1 MPEMNL
7 VERYQ
12 AHRVRRFLANSEKW
26 PHMLPGWR
34 TRQRRRILVIAL
46 AATFALMLAVG
57 VLCHFFEQAP
67 LLWLPACL
75 LFFLVWPSLAIV
87 SGRQGDAPAGA
98 LDEWEVQQQ
107 NSARSISLSIT
118 QWLVMIPVIYLT
130 YGSAVT
136 GGTHT
141 TMAYTGGLL
150 TLTMLMIGG
159 CLPAMILAWSR
170 PDPDPESDEFPMEA
184 A

>member
-1 MPEMNL
+1 
-7 VERYQ
+7 
-12 AHRVRRFLANSEKW
+12 
-26 PHMLPGWR
+26 
-34 TRQRRRILVIAL
+34 
-46 AATFALMLAVG
+46 
-57 VLCHFFEQAP
+57 
-67 LLWLPACL
+67 
-75 LFFLVWPSLAIV
+75 
-87 SGRQGDAPAGA
+87 
-98 LDEWEVQQQ
+98 
-107 NSARSISLSIT
+107 
-118 QWLVMIPVIYLT
+118 VMIPVIYLT